1 MSWKSII
8 LSILS
13 LIITIGLL
21 FATMFLFNVQIILGI
36 IGIVL
41 LIVLPLIIRYK
52 ALDAASGVV
61 DRVFAKYIIPVATVI
76 MGTMTVLMMIGVIPF
91 PFQ

>member
-1 MSWKSII
+1 MSWKSLG

-21 FATMFLFNVQIILGI
+21 FACVFLFSMQAILGI

-41 LIVLPLIIRYK
+41 LVVIPIIIRHK
-52 ALDAASGVV
+52 ALNEAKGIV
-61 DRVFAKYIIPVATVI
+61 DRVFAKFIIPIV
-76 MGTMTVLMMIGVIPF
+76 TVLVGVISVFVILGLIPS